1 MYYNIQLKKMN
12 MLFTYQSDEEIKL
25 GTYCIVDYNNK
36 KMEGIVVE
44 KVNVL
49 KKEFNIKSIEKV
61 LDKRLDEKLFLLMQ
75 FIHNYYIEPYGNLL
89 SIIEKPEKKEYK
101 DIKENN
107 TKIEEVHLSDE
118 QQKVYLDIVNSS
130 KTVHLINGVTGSGKT
145 QIYIK
150 LIQKAL
156 KEDGSA
162 ILLVPEITLTS
173 QLKKNLEKALG
184 QNIALWHSKLTK
196 NAKMKYFNLIE
207 EKKIRVILGARSA
220 IFSNLSN
227 LKYIIIDEEHE
238 STYKQDEAPRY
249 HVKNVAIK
257 RALLENA
264 KVVLGSATP
273 SFETMYQVKNKDIEE
288 HILKNRY
295 NGAKLP
301 EYIVKDISE
310 EKDFLTDE
318 LIERINEKLK
328 NKEQV
333 ILLLNRKA
341 YSIILKCRDCKK
353 NMECDICTFSL
364 TYYKNNILKCNQCGK
379 TYKMITRC
387 KYCGS
392 EKLEKKGTGTE
403 KLEERLKEIFDED
416 RILRMDADSMTS
428 KTKIDKA
435 YQDFLN
441 NKYDILIGTQ
451 ILAKGFHFPNVTLV
465 GILNADQM
473 LSYPDY
479 RAYERSYQL
488 IAQASG
494 RSGREGKKGQVFIQ
508 TYDKDSILIKSII
521 TNDYNLI
528 YEEQMKL
535 REKLG
540 YPPYK
545 KHIKIL
551 FTDTNENRLNKIAS
565 SCYQYILNKL
575 GTYAK
580 IYPVAKCMVY
590 KASKRYRVNIN
601 ILYDRKNDKV
611 IKKII
616 RKLIENRNRIVTRIL
631 VDVDPNN
638 ML

>member
-49 KKEFNIKSIEKV
+49 KKEFSIKSIEKV
-61 LDKRLDEKLFLLMQ
+61 LDKRLDEKLFSLMQ

-196 NAKMKYFNLIE
+196 NAKIKYFNLIE

-379 TYKMITRC
+379 TYKMMTRC

-508 TYDKDSILIKSII
+508 TYDKDSILINSII

>member
-61 LDKRLDEKLFLLMQ
+61 LDKRLDEKLFSLMQ

-196 NAKMKYFNLIE
+196 NAKIKYFNLIE

-295 NGAKLP
+295 NGARLP

-328 NKEQV
+328 NEEQV

-508 TYDKDSILIKSII
+508 TYDKDSILINSII

>member
-49 KKEFNIKSIEKV
+49 KKEFSIKNIEKV
-61 LDKRLDEKLFLLMQ
+61 LDKRLDEKLFSLMQ

-196 NAKMKYFNLIE
+196 NAKIKYFNLIE

-328 NKEQV
+328 NEEQV

-435 YQDFLN
+435 YQDFFN

-508 TYDKDSILIKSII
+508 TYDKDSILINSII

>member
-49 KKEFNIKSIEKV
+49 KKEFNIKNIEKV
-61 LDKRLDEKLFLLMQ
+61 LDKRLDEKLFSLMQ

-196 NAKMKYFNLIE
+196 NAKIKYFNLIE

-379 TYKMITRC
+379 TYKMMTRC

-508 TYDKDSILIKSII
+508 TYDKDSILINSII

>member
-49 KKEFNIKSIEKV
+49 KKEFSIKSIEKV

-196 NAKMKYFNLIE
+196 NAKIKYFNLIE

-379 TYKMITRC
+379 TYKMMTRC

-508 TYDKDSILIKSII
+508 TYDKDSILINSII

>member
-49 KKEFNIKSIEKV
+49 KKEFSIKSIEKV
-61 LDKRLDEKLFLLMQ
+61 LDKRLDEKLFSLMQ

-196 NAKMKYFNLIE
+196 NAKIKYFNLIE

-341 YSIILKCRDCKK
+341 YSIILKCRECKK

>member
-196 NAKMKYFNLIE
+196 NAKIKYFNLIE

-379 TYKMITRC
+379 TYKMMTRC

-508 TYDKDSILIKSII
+508 TYDKDSILINSII

-551 FTDTNENRLNKIAS
+551 FTDINENRLNKIAS

>member
-196 NAKMKYFNLIE
+196 NAKIKYFNLIE

-379 TYKMITRC
+379 TYKMMTRC

-508 TYDKDSILIKSII
+508 TYDKDSILINSII

-545 KHIKIL
+545 RHIKIL

>member
-107 TKIEEVHLSDE
+107 TKIEEVNLSDE

-196 NAKMKYFNLIE
+196 NAKIKYFNLIE

>member
-61 LDKRLDEKLFLLMQ
+61 LDKRLDEKLFSLMQ

-508 TYDKDSILIKSII
+508 TYDKDSILINSII

-551 FTDTNENRLNKIAS
+551 FTDINENRLNKIAS

>member
-49 KKEFNIKSIEKV
+49 KKEFSIKNIEKV
-61 LDKRLDEKLFLLMQ
+61 LDKRLDEKLFSLMQ

-196 NAKMKYFNLIE
+196 NAKIKYFNLIE

-379 TYKMITRC
+379 TYKMMTRC

-392 EKLEKKGTGTE
+392 EKLEKK
-403 KLEERLKEIFDED
+403 
-416 RILRMDADSMTS
+416 
-428 KTKIDKA
+428 
-435 YQDFLN
+435 
-441 NKYDILIGTQ
+441 
-451 ILAKGFHFPNVTLV
+451 
-465 GILNADQM
+465 
-473 LSYPDY
+473 
-479 RAYERSYQL
+479 
-488 IAQASG
+488 
-494 RSGREGKKGQVFIQ
+494 
-508 TYDKDSILIKSII
+508 
-521 TNDYNLI
+521 
-528 YEEQMKL
+528 
-535 REKLG
+535 
-540 YPPYK
+540 
-545 KHIKIL
+545 
-551 FTDTNENRLNKIAS
+551 
-565 SCYQYILNKL
+565 
-575 GTYAK
+575 
-580 IYPVAKCMVY
+580 
-590 KASKRYRVNIN
+590 RYR
-601 ILYDRKNDKV
+601 YRKVRGK
-611 IKKII
+611 IK
-616 RKLIENRNRIVTRIL
+616 RNF
-631 VDVDPNN
+631 
-638 ML
+638 

>member
-12 MLFTYQSDEEIKL
+12 MLFTYQSDEEINL
-25 GTYCIVDYNNK
+25 GTYCVVDYNNK

-101 DIKENN
+101 DIKANN

-156 KEDGSA
+156 KENGSA

-196 NAKMKYFNLIE
+196 NAKIKYFNLIE

-328 NKEQV
+328 NEEQV

>member
-25 GTYCIVDYNNK
+25 GTYCVVDYNNK

-196 NAKMKYFNLIE
+196 NAKIKYFNLIE

-295 NGAKLP
+295 NGARLP

-328 NKEQV
+328 NEEQV

>member
-25 GTYCIVDYNNK
+25 GTYCVVDYNNK

-196 NAKMKYFNLIE
+196 NAKIKYFNLIE

>member
-25 GTYCIVDYNNK
+25 GTYCVVDYNNK

-196 NAKMKYFNLIE
+196 NAKIKYFNLIE

-328 NKEQV
+328 NEEQV

-379 TYKMITRC
+379 TYNMMTRC

>member
-25 GTYCIVDYNNK
+25 GTYCVVDYNNK

-101 DIKENN
+101 DIKANN

-156 KEDGSA
+156 KENGSA

-196 NAKMKYFNLIE
+196 NTKIKYFNLIE

-379 TYKMITRC
+379 TYKMMTRC

>member
-12 MLFTYQSDEEIKL
+12 MLFTYQSDEEINL
-25 GTYCIVDYNNK
+25 GTYCVVDYNNK

-101 DIKENN
+101 DIKANN

-196 NAKMKYFNLIE
+196 NAKIKYFNLIE

>member
-196 NAKMKYFNLIE
+196 NAKIKYFNLIE

-508 TYDKDSILIKSII
+508 TYDKDSILINSII

>member
-49 KKEFNIKSIEKV
+49 KKEFSIKNIEKV
-61 LDKRLDEKLFLLMQ
+61 LDKRLDEKLFSLMQ

-196 NAKMKYFNLIE
+196 NAKIKYFNLIE

-341 YSIILKCRDCKK
+341 YSIILKCRECKK

>member
-49 KKEFNIKSIEKV
+49 KKEFSIKNIEKV
-61 LDKRLDEKLFLLMQ
+61 LDKRLDEKLFFLFQ

-196 NAKMKYFNLIE
+196 NAKIKYFNLIE

-379 TYKMITRC
+379 TYKMMTRC

-508 TYDKDSILIKSII
+508 TYDKDSILINSII

>member
-49 KKEFNIKSIEKV
+49 KKEFSIKNIEKV
-61 LDKRLDEKLFLLMQ
+61 LDKRLDEKLFSLMQ

-196 NAKMKYFNLIE
+196 NAKIKYFNLIE

-379 TYKMITRC
+379 TYKMMTRC

-508 TYDKDSILIKSII
+508 TYDKDSILINSII

>member
-49 KKEFNIKSIEKV
+49 KKEFSIKSIEKV

-196 NAKMKYFNLIE
+196 NAKIKYFNLIE

-379 TYKMITRC
+379 TYKMMTRC

-508 TYDKDSILIKSII
+508 TYDKDSILINSII

-601 ILYDRKNDKV
+601 ILYDRKNDKL

>member
-49 KKEFNIKSIEKV
+49 KKEFSIKNIEKV
-61 LDKRLDEKLFLLMQ
+61 LDKRLDEKLFSLMQ

-196 NAKMKYFNLIE
+196 NAKIKYFNLIE

-341 YSIILKCRDCKK
+341 YSIILKCRECKK

-379 TYKMITRC
+379 TYKMMTRC

>member
-25 GTYCIVDYNNK
+25 GTYCVVDYNNK

-61 LDKRLDEKLFLLMQ
+61 LDKRLDEKLFSLMQ

-89 SIIEKPEKKEYK
+89 SIIEKPEKKECK
-101 DIKENN
+101 DIKANN

-173 QLKKNLEKALG
+173 QLKKNLEKVLG

-196 NAKMKYFNLIE
+196 NAKIKYFNLIE

-295 NGAKLP
+295 NGARLP

-328 NKEQV
+328 NEEQV

>member
-49 KKEFNIKSIEKV
+49 KKEFSIKNIEKV
-61 LDKRLDEKLFLLMQ
+61 LDKRLDEKLFSLMQ

-196 NAKMKYFNLIE
+196 NAKIKYFNLIE

>member
-25 GTYCIVDYNNK
+25 GTYCVVDYNNK

-49 KKEFNIKSIEKV
+49 KKEFNIKNIEKV

-196 NAKMKYFNLIE
+196 NAKIKYFNLIE

-295 NGAKLP
+295 NGARLP

-379 TYKMITRC
+379 TYKMMTRC

-508 TYDKDSILIKSII
+508 TYDKDSILINSII

>member
-25 GTYCIVDYNNK
+25 GTYCVVDYNNK

-101 DIKENN
+101 DIKANN

-196 NAKMKYFNLIE
+196 NAKIKYFNLIE

-257 RALLENA
+257 KALLENA

-379 TYKMITRC
+379 TYKMMTRC

-508 TYDKDSILIKSII
+508 TYDKDSILINSII

-545 KHIKIL
+545 KHIKLL

>member
-49 KKEFNIKSIEKV
+49 KKEFSIKNIEKV

-196 NAKMKYFNLIE
+196 NAKIKYFNLIE
-207 EKKIRVILGARSA
+207 EKKIRIILGARSA

-508 TYDKDSILIKSII
+508 TYDKDSILINSII

-601 ILYDRKNDKV
+601 ILYDRKKDKV

>member
-61 LDKRLDEKLFLLMQ
+61 LDKRLDEKLFSLMQ

-101 DIKENN
+101 DIKANN

-196 NAKMKYFNLIE
+196 NAKIKYFNLIE

>member
-196 NAKMKYFNLIE
+196 NAKIKYFNLIE
-207 EKKIRVILGARSA
+207 EKKIRIILGARSA

-295 NGAKLP
+295 NGARLP

-328 NKEQV
+328 NEEQV

-508 TYDKDSILIKSII
+508 TYDKDSILINSII

-551 FTDTNENRLNKIAS
+551 FTDINENRLNKIAS

>member
-173 QLKKNLEKALG
+173 QLKKNLEKVLG

-196 NAKMKYFNLIE
+196 NAKIKYFNLIE

-508 TYDKDSILIKSII
+508 TYDKDSILINSII

>member
-25 GTYCIVDYNNK
+25 GTYCVVDYNNK

-101 DIKENN
+101 DIKANN

-173 QLKKNLEKALG
+173 QLKKNLEKVLG

-196 NAKMKYFNLIE
+196 NAKIKYFNLIE

-611 IKKII
+611 IKKVI

>member
-196 NAKMKYFNLIE
+196 NAKIKYFNLIE
-207 EKKIRVILGARSA
+207 EKKIRIILGARSA

-508 TYDKDSILIKSII
+508 TYDKDSILINSII

-616 RKLIENRNRIVTRIL
+616 RKLIENRNRIVTSIL

>member
-49 KKEFNIKSIEKV
+49 KKEFSIKNIEKV
-61 LDKRLDEKLFLLMQ
+61 LDKRLDEKLFSLMQ

-196 NAKMKYFNLIE
+196 NAKIKYFNLIE

-508 TYDKDSILIKSII
+508 TYDKDSILINSII

>member
-49 KKEFNIKSIEKV
+49 KKEFSIKSIEKV

-196 NAKMKYFNLIE
+196 NAKIKYFNLIE

-295 NGAKLP
+295 NGARLP

-328 NKEQV
+328 NEEQV

-379 TYKMITRC
+379 TYKMMTRC

-508 TYDKDSILIKSII
+508 TYDKDSILINSII

>member
-25 GTYCIVDYNNK
+25 GTYCVVDYNNK

-196 NAKMKYFNLIE
+196 NAKIKYFNLIE

-328 NKEQV
+328 NEEQV

-379 TYKMITRC
+379 TYNMMTRC

-521 TNDYNLI
+521 TTDYNLI

>member
-61 LDKRLDEKLFLLMQ
+61 LNKRLDEKLFLLMQ

-196 NAKMKYFNLIE
+196 NAKIKYFNLIE

-379 TYKMITRC
+379 TYKMMTRC

-508 TYDKDSILIKSII
+508 TYDKDSILINSII

-575 GTYAK
+575 ETYAK

>member
-49 KKEFNIKSIEKV
+49 KKEFSIKSIEKV

-101 DIKENN
+101 DIKANN

-156 KEDGSA
+156 KENGSA

-196 NAKMKYFNLIE
+196 NAKIKYFNLIE

-257 RALLENA
+257 KALLENA

-328 NKEQV
+328 NEEQV

-435 YQDFLN
+435 YQDFFN

>member
-49 KKEFNIKSIEKV
+49 KKEFSIKNIEKV
-61 LDKRLDEKLFLLMQ
+61 LDKRLDEKLFSLMQ

-196 NAKMKYFNLIE
+196 NAKIKYFNLIE

-341 YSIILKCRDCKK
+341 YSIILKCRECKK

-379 TYKMITRC
+379 TYKMMTRC

-508 TYDKDSILIKSII
+508 TYDKDSILINSII